1 MLLIKIFSLKPTEK
15 TQNKKTKKQ
24 ETNQTLSATLGKVKF
39 CLFKK
44 TVSGS
49 FRQRITMRK
58 CKAKAA
64 QADLGIFT
72 IQTCLQIIQTYS
84 FVFTAL
90 CNPDIFRTLAYSEDC
105 HIQNP
110 GRFKP

>member
-1 MLLIKIFSLKPTEK
+1 MLLIKILSLKSTEK

-58 CKAKAA
+58 CKTKAA

-90 CNPDIFRTLAYSEDC
+90 CNPDIFRTLEYSEDC